1 MSEKRYRIAGSDS
14 DLARSYPDVAKTLS
28 ISGRNMSNICYGC
41 MALFIRCLG
50 FCPQSREE
58 VKEMSV
64 LIKTMNDHNVRPWL
78 ITSSDNLQYRVAKS
92 KGIGMT
98 FAISDLK
105 NVPLPDDDIVVLLG
119 NLLENA
125 VRACEKVIEQG
136 RTASVSVKFVEK
148 DGRIIL
154 NVRNP
159 ISEKVEIVDN
169 KVVNPSEEGHG
180 IGLSNVESV
189 AEKNDGTFA
198 ISCDDKEFIAV
209 VMI

>member
-1 MSEKRYRIAGSDS
+1 MKALYERQGRKLHDYKKQLATLQELMKSGDVDTAIELTEQITKNIAVEAAEINVGHPVIN
-14 DLARSYPDVAKTLS
+14 A
-28 ISGRNMSNICYGC
+28 
-41 MALFIRCLG
+41 
-50 FCPQSREE
+50 
-58 VKEMSV
+58 V
-64 LIKTMNDHNVRPWL
+64 LNQ
-78 ITSSDNLQYRVAKS
+78 QYRVAKG

-105 NVPLPDDDIVVLLG
+105 DVTLPDDDIVVLLG

-125 VRACEKVIEQG
+125 IHACEKVIAQG
-136 RTASVSVKFVEK
+136 RTASISVKFVEK

-159 ISEKVEIVDN
+159 ISEKVERGDN